1 MAAVS
6 GRRRRTPGL
15 LRVRV
20 ICRDPFHRDTAEYRR
35 RGFHFV
41 CALDCHPVPEGRYA
55 LGLADYGR
63 QAVGPGKDIHADG
76 QFAYKL
82 LCSCG
87 RDVQLRDTKLGDGV
101 VALFVAAWAEDP
113 RATRVD
119 LNIAT
124 F

>member
-20 ICRDPFHRDTAEYRR
+20 ICRDPFHRDTAEFAR

-41 CALDCHPVPEGRYA
+41 CALDCTPVPDGRYA

-63 QAVGPGKDIHADG
+63 GAVGPGKHLHADG

-87 RDVQLRDTKLGDGV
+87 RDLQVRETKLVEGV
-101 VALFVAAWAEDP
+101 TVLFAIAHAEDP
-113 RATRVD
+113 HVTRVD
-119 LNIAT
+119 LDIAIL
-124 F
+124 